1 MTYTEELQTGIKV
14 EREHRDTYMWLAE
27 FVKKYGTLPPEGDFY
42 KSIVKDH
49 MRESS
54 HYYSLLKKAG
64 L

>member
-1 MTYTEELQTGIKV
+1 
-14 EREHRDTYMWLAE
+14 MWLAE
-27 FVKKYGTLPPEGDFY
+27 FVKKYGALPSEGDFY

-49 MRESS
+49 MRENN